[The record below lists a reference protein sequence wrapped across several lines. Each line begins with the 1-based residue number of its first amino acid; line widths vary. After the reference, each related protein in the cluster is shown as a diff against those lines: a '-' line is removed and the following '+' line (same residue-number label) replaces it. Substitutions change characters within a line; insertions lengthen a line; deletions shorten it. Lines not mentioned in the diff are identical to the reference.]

1 MGAWMKGEDVYLMS
15 VGDSRD
21 VLTHKNV
28 ERWEL
33 GMISEE
39 AIIKEVVDNGNHC
52 LAALQLT
59 LDHSTSVQE
68 EVHRLRNEHPDDCS
82 AIVND
87 RVKGSLK
94 ITRAF
99 GVGFLK

>member
-1 MGAWMKGEDVYLMS
+1 MDFNSFDCIVIC
-15 VGDSRD
+15 V
-21 VLTHKNV
+21 
-28 ERWEL
+28 
-33 GMISEE
+33 I
-39 AIIKEVVDNGNHC
+39 
-52 LAALQLT
+52 Q
-59 LDHSTSVQE
+59 
-68 EVHRLRNEHPDDCS
+68 EVHRIRNEHPDDCS